1 MQRPAAL
8 RDPWVV
14 FPRRVPDARLRLF
27 CFPYAGGGASIYARW
42 PELLPPGV
50 ELAAVQLP
58 GRESRLAEKPYAEM
72 GLLVEKLAEVL
83 APYLDLPFA
92 LFGHSNG
99 GLMAFELAR
108 TLRAQ
113 GQPLPVHLIVSGR
126 PAPQVV
132 LTDPPI
138 HALPHGEFMD
148 ALRRFGGTPEEVLGN
163 EEMMSLIEPLLRA
176 DFALGETYVFTPGS
190 PLEIPVSAYGGA
202 TDDEV
207 PLWQVEA
214 WKEQAG
220 SEFRFVTFPGGH
232 FFLNDDR
239 DRVLGE
245 LGRELRPHLARTGYA
260 HRA

>member
-1 MQRPAAL
+1 MQRPAAV

-14 FPRRVPDARLRLF
+14 FPRRLPDARLRLF

-58 GRESRLAEKPYAEM
+58 GRESRLAEKPYAD
-72 GLLVEKLAEVL
+72 LAALVEKLAAVLSPYMEV
-83 APYLDLPFA
+83 PFA

-108 TLRAQ
+108 LLRRQ
-113 GQPLPVHLIVSGR
+113 GRRLPVHLFVSGR
-126 PAPQVV
+126 PAPQVKI
-132 LTDPPI
+132 TDPPI
-138 HALPHGEFMD
+138 HALPHDEFMA
-148 ALRRFGGTPEEVLGN
+148 ALRRFGGTPDEVL
-163 EEMMSLIEPLLRA
+163 EHAEMMALVEPLLRA
-176 DFALGETYVFTPGS
+176 DFALGETYRYTPEP
-190 PLEIPVSAYGGA
+190 PLPVPLSAYGGV
-202 TDDEV
+202 TDGEV

-220 SEFRFVTFPGGH
+220 GAFSFVSFPGGH

-239 DRVLGE
+239 ARLLQE
-245 LGRELRPHLARTGYA
+245 LGRGLRPHVEGYA
-260 HRA
+260 PRG

>member
-1 MQRPAAL
+1 MQRPTAV

-42 PELLPPGV
+42 LELLPPGV

-72 GLLVEKLAEVL
+72 VPLVEKLAEVL
-83 APYLDLPFA
+83 APYMDLPFA

-108 TLRAQ
+108 LLRVRGRAL
-113 GQPLPVHLIVSGR
+113 PLHLFVSGR
-126 PAPQVV
+126 PAPQVE
-132 LTDPPI
+132 LTEPPI
-138 HALPHGEFMD
+138 HALPHDEFMG
-148 ALRRFGGTPEEVLGN
+148 ALRRFGGTPEEVLEN

-176 DFALGETYVFTPGS
+176 DFALGETYAFVPGATLPM
-190 PLEIPVSAYGGA
+190 PLSAYGGA

-220 SEFRFVTFPGGH
+220 GEFRFVTFPGGH
-232 FFLNDDR
+232 FFLHEDR
-239 DRVLGE
+239 ARVLDE
-245 LGRELRPHLARTGYA
+245 LGRELRPHLARVGYPQ
-260 HRA
+260 RG